1 MTGPPH
7 KENFDM
13 AQKFRGFVVFAEMR
27 TGSNLLEAT
36 LNSVKRVTCFGEAFN
51 PYMMGWPSK
60 DELKGIT
67 KAERDADPLR
77 LLNALLDK
85 PNHLPGFRYFHDHDP
100 RVFDA
105 IIDDPTC
112 AKIILTR
119 NPVDSYV
126 SMVQARATNQWKLN
140 ETQTAIPAQIRFDA
154 AKFHQMTG
162 RIEEFRLK
170 IQQRLQVSGQTG
182 FWLGYE
188 DLRDPGVMTGLLHW
202 LGRTDLDHVAPAT
215 DLVPQ
220 NPQELSEKV
229 VNFDEMQA
237 ALARLDPFML
247 QRIPNFE
254 PRRGPAVPSFHGA
267 EAGAGLLFMPVR
279 GGPTQ
284 PVLKWLRQMG
294 EVQGDFN
301 QNTLRQWKRGHAG
314 HRSFTVLRHPLP
326 RAWAAF
332 EQLLSGANSELRGLL
347 REVYR
352 VALPPDDE
360 LAALAQDRKAQLFP
374 SFLDFL
380 RRALNG
386 QTTLAV
392 QGGWATQSEVLA
404 GFARFGA
411 PDMIL
416 READLPRDLGWLA
429 ASAGAGDAAALPEAE
444 PLPAFLQ
451 DRELQQAAKKAYLR
465 DYIAFGFADQP

>member
-1 MTGPPH
+1 MDPPQKEKVDMT
-7 KENFDM
+7 
-13 AQKFRGFVVFAEMR
+13 QKFRGFVVFAEMR

-51 PYMMGWPSK
+51 PYLMGWPGK
-60 DELKGIT
+60 DEMKGIT

-77 LLNALLDK
+77 LLYALLDK

-105 IIDDPTC
+105 IIDDPTV

-140 ETQTAIPAQIRFDA
+140 ETQTAIPATVRFDA
-154 AKFHQMTG
+154 AKFHEMTG
-162 RIEEFRLK
+162 RIEEFRLT
-170 IQQRLQVSGQTG
+170 IQRRLQASGQTG

-188 DLRDPGVMTGLLHW
+188 DLRDTGVMTGLLHW
-202 LGRTDLDHVAPAT
+202 LGRTELEHVPPAT

-229 VNFDEMQA
+229 SNFDEMQA
-237 ALARLDPFML
+237 ELAKLDPFML

-254 PRRGPAVPSFHGA
+254 PRRGPAVPSFHAA
-267 EAGAGLLFMPVR
+267 EAGAGVLFMPVR

-294 EVQGDFN
+294 EVQGDFT
-301 QNTLRQWKRGHAG
+301 QNTLRQWKRGHTG

-332 EQLLSGANSELRGLL
+332 EQLLSGSNSDLRRLL
-347 REVYR
+347 CDVHR
-352 VALPPDDE
+352 VPLPPDSDIP
-360 LAALAQDRKAQLFP
+360 ALTQDRKVELFAN
-374 SFLDFL
+374 FLEFL
-380 RRALNG
+380 RRAVSG

-392 QGGWATQSEVLA
+392 QAGWATQSEVLA
-404 GFARFGA
+404 GFSRLGQ

-416 READLPRDLGWLA
+416 READLARDLGWLA
-429 ASAGAGDAAALPEAE
+429 TSAGVTDAAVPPAAE
-444 PLPAFLQ
+444 PLPAFL
-451 DRELQQAAKKAYLR
+451 DSAELRQSAKKAYLR
-465 DYIAFGFADQP
+465 DYLAFGFADQP